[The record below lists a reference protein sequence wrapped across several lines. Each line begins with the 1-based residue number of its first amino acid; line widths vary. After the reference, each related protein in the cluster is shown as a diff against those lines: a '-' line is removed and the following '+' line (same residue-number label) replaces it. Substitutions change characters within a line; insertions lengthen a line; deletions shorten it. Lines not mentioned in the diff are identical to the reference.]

1 MTIIGNSL
9 FNAGATVDTSK
20 DGSSASF
27 QAAIGTTYEIDLSL
41 SELFRLRELF
51 REQVSLLHTV

>member
-20 DGSSASF
+20 DGSAASF
-27 QAAIGTTYEIDLSL
+27 QAAIGTTYEINLS
-41 SELFRLRELF
+41 
-51 REQVSLLHTV
+51 